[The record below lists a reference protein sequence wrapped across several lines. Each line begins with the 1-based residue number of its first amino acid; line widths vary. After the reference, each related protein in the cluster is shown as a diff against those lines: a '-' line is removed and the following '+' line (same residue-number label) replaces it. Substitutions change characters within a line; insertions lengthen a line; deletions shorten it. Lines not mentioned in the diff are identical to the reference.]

1 MSKEY
6 KFQLRNADIDYDDIN
21 RFLMTH
27 IEDNEN
33 IGIIDFEVLYYDS
46 GYFDHV
52 YSEEEFYEL
61 FDTDKV
67 IYIQTVKIFR
77 DYRYNGYGR
86 IMMKKFIDKYAKKFG
101 DTLVLYADTIDN
113 DLGIEDYEYR
123 DTIIIKFYESLGFI
137 RDMNTN
143 YMYLKI

>member
-46 GYFDHV
+46 GYFDDV

-67 IYIQTVKIFR
+67 IYIQTQSNI
-77 DYRYNGYGR
+77 Y
-86 IMMKKFIDKYAKKFG
+86 
-101 DTLVLYADTIDN
+101 
-113 DLGIEDYEYR
+113 
-123 DTIIIKFYESLGFI
+123 
-137 RDMNTN
+137 
-143 YMYLKI
+143 